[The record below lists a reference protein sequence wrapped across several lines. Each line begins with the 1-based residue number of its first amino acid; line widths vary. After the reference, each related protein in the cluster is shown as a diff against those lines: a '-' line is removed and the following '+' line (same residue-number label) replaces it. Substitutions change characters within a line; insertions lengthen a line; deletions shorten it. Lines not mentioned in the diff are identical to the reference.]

1 MREPFV
7 AALSF
12 DAATVRLAA
21 AILTPFRRDI
31 EMQSVSHQSC
41 TDDPS
46 YFSEKCSQ
54 CRFACLKDSDARPE
68 SDSGAPRSTLSIPGV
83 AALVAGAAA
92 SIAGYSEVSAGLT
105 VMGAAAIIIRIVR
118 K

>member
-7 AALSF
+7 AGLPF
-12 DAATVRLAA
+12 EATAVRLTT
-21 AILTPFRRDI
+21 AILTPFLRDI
-31 EMQSVSHQSC
+31 EMQTASFRSC
-41 TDDPS
+41 TENPS

-54 CRFACLKDSDARPE
+54 CRFTCLKDSDEHPE
-68 SDSGAPRSTLSIPGV
+68 SDSGAPRSSLSIPGV